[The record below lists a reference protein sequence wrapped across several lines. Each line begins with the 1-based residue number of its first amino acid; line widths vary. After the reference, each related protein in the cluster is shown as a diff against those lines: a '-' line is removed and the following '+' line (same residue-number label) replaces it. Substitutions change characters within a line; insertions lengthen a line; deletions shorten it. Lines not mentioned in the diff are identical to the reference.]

1 MADHR
6 GHAGPAVVPGHFDA
20 VDIGLPHV
28 VELSDRFLDLG
39 GRDVLA
45 LPSEGVADAVDEIE
59 IAVLILAH
67 QVAGAEPDVA
77 LLEHVAQDLTVALVL
92 AGIALES
99 LPGGF
104 EDLQDLA
111 DDLARLVGPAFDA
124 KTTLVADRLLALHIE
139 ADDLGGEAAGNPP
152 RQPADG
158 AFLAL
163 EIEQRN
169 IAFGRGVELDDL
181 RDLEAP
187 LEFRPDI
194 GAQPVAAG
202 EAKMMRAL
210 VRTVAAN

>member
-1 MADHR
+1 
-6 GHAGPAVVPGHFDA
+6 
-20 VDIGLPHV
+20 
-28 VELSDRFLDLG
+28 
-39 GRDVLA
+39 
-45 LPSEGVADAVDEIE
+45 
-59 IAVLILAH
+59 VLILAH
-67 QVAGAEPDVA
+67 QVAGAKPDVT
-77 LLEHVAQDLTVALVL
+77 LLEHVAQDLAVALGL
-92 AGIALES
+92 AGIALEP
-99 LPGGF
+99 LPRLRGIF
-104 EDLQDLA
+104 QYLA
-111 DDLARLVGPAFDA
+111 DDLARLVDTAFDA
-124 KTTLVADRLLALHIE
+124 KTSLVADRLLALHIE

-210 VRTVAAN
+210 VRTRRRIDEIAAQLADVLKAGALPSHDVVPELARGNLSRITTEPPRTSSAPVATTPPAV